1 METQKTMRTG
11 SIKTTCK
18 IKNGWILMVHQLP
31 TETIV
36 LAVKK
41 KGAKQYLASAQD
53 IIDDVCKEMRRA
65 DIREWHESEA
75 LVGLL

>member
-1 METQKTMRTG
+1 
-11 SIKTTCK
+11 
-18 IKNGWILMVHQLP
+18 MVHQLP

-41 KGAKQYLASAQD
+41 KGAKQYPASAQD